1 MVKNTIS
8 HWFIITSTLL
18 LVSLFNLD
26 YGYTQS
32 SGEVQ
37 SHHQW
42 SFNLGM
48 YEVNLRHYSQ
58 EGNIA
63 AFKSDLDRI
72 DSLGPG
78 IIWFMP
84 IHPIGTFNRLGSLGS
99 PYSVKDYY
107 QVNPDYGSLVEF
119 KDLVSEIQSRNK
131 YVLIDWVAN
140 HTSWDNVLTQTNP
153 EWYVTNSEGD
163 FIPPPGTNW
172 SDVIE
177 LDYEKQGLRKYMIE
191 AMKFWV
197 DSVGVNGF
205 RFDAVDFVPDDFWE
219 EAIAVLKQTRSDLL
233 LLAEGSGEHLIDLG
247 FDMNYS
253 WDFYGFGGG
262 VLPRITQGVADA
274 NIVRSFVNKEQ
285 NNYSNGAYRLYFVSN
300 HDENAWEGT
309 PAQLFGPRAVN
320 FSVLSHVINGMPL
333 VYNGE
338 ETGMNKQ
345 LSFFDKDL
353 IPWRDY
359 PLFDYYRRLFDLKK
373 RNASLWNGFDENE
386 AIRIKT
392 TQNSPIY
399 AFKREKDGERVLC
412 FFNLSTQAVSF
423 QATDVLPQGTYR
435 NVFTDKLI
443 GLSQDYEFSLD
454 DWEFLVLELVNQNSL
469 DITGEIQMISQG
481 YKLSQNYPNPFNPST
496 QIKYALPTANQVTLD
511 VFNNVGQKVMELVN
525 GQQSAGYH
533 TATFDAS
540 GLSSG
545 VYLYKLTTPSFTE
558 TKKMLLIK

>member
-262 VLPRITQGVADA
+262 VLPRITQGMADA

-373 RNASLWNGFDENE
+373 SNASLWNGFDENE

-511 VFNNVGQKVMELVN
+511 VFNSVGQKVMELVN

>member
-177 LDYEKQGLRKYMIE
+177 LDYEKQGLREYMIE

-423 QATDVLPQGTYR
+423 QAIDVLPQGTYR

-511 VFNNVGQKVMELVN
+511 VFNSVGQKVMELVN

-545 VYLYKLTTPSFTE
+545 VYLYKLTTPTFTQ

>member
-511 VFNNVGQKVMELVN
+511 VFNSVGQKVMELVN

-545 VYLYKLTTPSFTE
+545 VYLYKLTTPTFTQ

>member
-219 EAIAVLKQTRSDLL
+219 EAIAVLKQTGSDLL

-511 VFNNVGQKVMELVN
+511 VFNSVGQKVMELVN

-545 VYLYKLTTPSFTE
+545 VYLYKLTTPTFTQ

>member
-1 MVKNTIS
+1 MVENTIS

-63 AFKSDLDRI
+63 AFKRDLDRI

-373 RNASLWNGFDENE
+373 SNASLWNGFDENE

-511 VFNNVGQKVMELVN
+511 VFNSVGQKVMELVN

-545 VYLYKLTTPSFTE
+545 VYLYKLTTPTFTQ

>member
-262 VLPRITQGVADA
+262 VLPRITQGMADA

-511 VFNNVGQKVMELVN
+511 VFNSVGQKVMELVN

-545 VYLYKLTTPSFTE
+545 VYLYKLTTPTFTQ

>member
-42 SFNLGM
+42 SFKLGM

-63 AFKSDLDRI
+63 AFKRDLDRI

-107 QVNPDYGSLVEF
+107 LVNPDYGSLVEF

-177 LDYEKQGLRKYMIE
+177 LDYEKQGLREYMIE

-274 NIVRSFVNKEQ
+274 NILRSFVNKEQ

-423 QATDVLPQGTYR
+423 QAIDVLPQGTYR

-511 VFNNVGQKVMELVN
+511 VFNSVGQKVMELVN

-545 VYLYKLTTPSFTE
+545 VYLYKLTTPTFTQ